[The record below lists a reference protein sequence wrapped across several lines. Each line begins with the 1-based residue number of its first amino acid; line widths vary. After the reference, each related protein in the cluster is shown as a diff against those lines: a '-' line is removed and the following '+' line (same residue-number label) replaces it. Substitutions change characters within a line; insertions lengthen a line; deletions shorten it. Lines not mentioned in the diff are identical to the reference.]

1 MAPTSLGTR
10 VGTQVGEPVGAQG
23 RSRAVDQPL
32 SPAQEERLAILLDA
46 LSQRG
51 GEESQCE
58 LESMAAANPDL
69 AGQLRELFATMLVT
83 DAVAFESTIFDRRA
97 DAGEV
102 GAGGGRAAP
111 RPVAEASSPEAGE
124 RAAFVPGVTPL
135 PVTWGDYELIE
146 EIGRGGMGVVYRAV
160 QRSLGR
166 VVAVKMLLRR
176 DLASTADLS
185 RFRSEAEAAAQ
196 LDHPGIVSIFDV
208 GECDGHPFY
217 SMRLIEGTTLARR
230 LAQGPIPPRE
240 GAALLA
246 KVADAVQAAHTRG
259 VLHRDL
265 KPSNIL
271 IDVAGGPH
279 VSDFGLAKRLEA
291 DASVTHTGAI
301 LGTPCY
307 MSPEQAAGSRGD
319 VGPTSDVWSLGA
331 ILYQLLT
338 GRPPFQASSPMDTLL
353 AVLES
358 DPPVPR
364 SIDPRVDRDLEMIAL
379 KSLQKPQELRYAS
392 AAELAADLRAFLSG
406 EPVAARRG
414 GIADIVAR
422 LFRETHHAVVLENW
436 GLLWMWHS
444 VVILA
449 LCVTT
454 DVLAWQGVTTRW
466 PYLVLWAGGL
476 ALWAPI
482 FWALRHRTGPVTAVE
497 RQIAHIWGAGVI
509 ASIMLF
515 WVEGLLGL
523 PVLTL
528 SPVLALVAGLVFF
541 AKAGILSGAFYIQ
554 AAVLFATALVMCL
567 VRTESQRDVS
577 HVIFG
582 LVSGACFFIPGLK
595 YFRQRG
601 RAEDGFRQP
610 TNSVHSQ

>member
-1 MAPTSLGTR
+1 MTPITASRT
-10 VGTQVGEPVGAQG
+10 
-23 RSRAVDQPL
+23 RAVD
-32 SPAQEERLAILLDA
+32 ALLPP
-46 LSQRG
+46 
-51 GEESQCE
+51 GEEEHLATLVEE
-58 LESMAAANPDL
+58 LSELRGPAAQAALEQMAAAQPSL
-69 AGQLRELFATMLVT
+69 AGQLRELFAAMMVT
-83 DAVAFESTIFDRRA
+83 DAVAEHSTILSARNRVTA
-97 DAGEV
+97 PHPTGSG
-102 GAGGGRAAP
+102 GAGGESGSP
-111 RPVAEASSPEAGE
+111 PNGGDLDGSSRSMFQPTPSNGLP
-124 RAAFVPGVTPL
+124 PGVMTL
-135 PVTWGDYELIE
+135 PVTFGDYELLE
-146 EIGRGGMGVVYRAV
+146 EVGRGGMGVVYRAF
-160 QRSLGR
+160 QNSLGR
-166 VVAVKMLLRR
+166 TVAIKMLLRR
-176 DLASTADLS
+176 DLATPNDLA

-196 LDHPGIVSIFDV
+196 LDHPGIVSIFEV
-208 GECDGHPFY
+208 GEYEGHPFY
-217 SMRLIEGTTLARR
+217 SMQFVEGTTLAKR
-230 LAQGPIPPRE
+230 LLQGPLPARKA
-240 GAALLA
+240 AALLA
-246 KVADAVQAAHTRG
+246 KVADAVHMAHARG

-271 IDVAGGPH
+271 IDSDGKPH

-291 DASVTHTGAI
+291 DVSVTHTGAI

-331 ILYQLLT
+331 ILYQMLI

-358 DPPVPR
+358 DPPLPR
-364 SIDPRVDRDLEMIAL
+364 SIDRQVDRDLEMIAL
-379 KSLQKPQELRYAS
+379 KTLQKPQELRYAS
-392 AAELAADLRAFLSG
+392 AADLAADLRAFLAG
-406 EPVAARRG
+406 EPVAARHG
-414 GIADIVAR
+414 GLADIVAR

-497 RQIAHIWGAGVI
+497 RQIAHVWGGSVI
-509 ASIMLF
+509 ASVMLF
-515 WVEGLLGL
+515 WVEALLDL
-523 PVLTL
+523 PVLKL
-528 SPVLALVAGLVFF
+528 SPVLALLAGLVFF

-554 AAVLFATALVMCL
+554 AAVLFATALVMC
-567 VRTESQRDVS
+567 VAGSFA
-577 HVIFG
+577 HIIFG
-582 LVSGACFFIPGLK
+582 VVSGVCFFVPGLK

-601 RAEDGFRQP
+601 RG
-610 TNSVHSQ
+610 